1 MFIGLNFGMCTY
13 VHIEKNQQPYARF
26 RIIQVFLLKFQ
37 RPFGWNALK
46 NSICRTSTQ
55 NHLI

>member
-26 RIIQVFLLKFQ
+26 RIIQVF
-37 RPFGWNALK
+37 
-46 NSICRTSTQ
+46 IEISTTIWLERAQ
-55 NHLI
+55 K